1 MIDSIR
7 LIRFKKFK
15 ETRLELRPFTILT
28 GGSNAGKTT
37 VLQALWLAL
46 HSLHE
51 GRLLSVDRRTL
62 QSKVSGTGCYLFDLP
77 FVSREDLSGLFYN
90 RISRNSSTYD
100 ENSGAMLELTDE
112 RGNELKLHVR
122 ELFKNINVKLLTPE
136 EELRAPRLQARA
148 PLYLQGGRGV
158 KLQEERLFPA
168 AIEARIAEDG
178 GASSLRNRIL
188 DLKKQMPQKYRYL
201 EQLMEKE
208 FAFQIC
214 DMQFDENRERYLISE
229 YQEKGTADAVR
240 LEFGNCG
247 SGMLNILQLLVAI
260 LRYCPEKSEVVLLD
274 CPDAGLDGI
283 LSLKLMDTLRKVQEE
298 LGIQIILT
306 SDSETVLRDAD
317 PEEVIPVIDGAKVNR
332 PLWIKDQKSAKP
344 VDTGLDAYE
353 LAQAVSSRRLV
364 LCSLERKE
372 AELLQKIIAKIFGAG
387 ALPAWICAEE
397 EQCAQ
402 IKETISHLFEKEI
415 SVFWIKEGTHEPE
428 TENIRTLQKGAVSEL
443 LLGTEVLRRAISAV
457 AGRSNGMQME
467 DSELQAERERAF
479 ETEAPVLEMLCWLE
493 REKGIRIRMR
503 ELVRQLKAEDLPES
517 LVDLVKAPELPV
529 DNGNKKA
536 EEEADRRQHKEYEQ
550 LSLTL
555 QE

>member
-28 GGSNAGKTT
+28 GGNNAGKTA
-37 VLQALWLAL
+37 VLEAIWLAL

-168 AIEARIAEDG
+168 AMEARIAQDG
-178 GASSLRNRIL
+178 SSSALRNMIL
-188 DLKKQMPQKYRYL
+188 DLKKQMPQKYQYL
-201 EQLMEKE
+201 EQLMEE
-208 FAFQIC
+208 AFAFQIC
-214 DMQFDENRERYLISE
+214 EMQFDENRERYLISE

-247 SGMLNILQLLVAI
+247 SGMLNILQLLAAI

-274 CPDAGLDGI
+274 CPDAGLDGL
-283 LSLKLMDTLRKVQEE
+283 LSLKLMDTLRKIQEE

-317 PEEVIPVIDGAKVNR
+317 PEEVIAGAKVNR

-344 VDTGLDAYE
+344 VDIGLDAYD
-353 LAQAVSSRRLV
+353 LAQAVNSRRLV
-364 LCSLERKE
+364 LCSLEKKE
-372 AELLQKIIAKIFGAG
+372 AELLQKIIARISGAG
-387 ALPAWICAEE
+387 VLPAWICAEE
-397 EQCAQ
+397 GQCAR
-402 IKETISHLFEKEI
+402 IKETISRLFEKEI

-443 LLGTEVLRRAISAV
+443 LLATEVLRRAISAV
-457 AGRSNGMQME
+457 AGRSNGLQME

-479 ETEAPVLEMLCWLE
+479 ETEAPVLEILCWLE

-517 LVDLVKAPELPV
+517 LAELVKAPELPV
-529 DNGNKKA
+529 DNGNKKT